1 MSAPVPTAAA
11 PTARPTGRFYRALRM
26 AVLVPLARL
35 RFLFVL
41 GAIGVLIVKWDDL
54 VARYEKWA
62 RPVASADAA
71 DPDHEY
77 FCPMHP
83 TVIRDTKKDKC
94 PICFMP
100 LSKRKKG
107 EAGGGEALPAGTV
120 ARVQLTPYRI
130 TLAGVRT
137 VPVEYHALTREI
149 ATVGTVEFDERKLK
163 AVSAR
168 VKGRLDT
175 LRVNQTGQMVHAGDP
190 LAELYSPD
198 LVVTVQNLLDARSS
212 ANTVGERLARDRLKL
227 WGIDDAQVEEIVKAG
242 KPVTHLT
249 IRSPIDG
256 HVLKK
261 YVREGQYVE
270 EGGALFDVADL
281 STVWVQAQLYED
293 DIAFLPAGGH
303 DPRTGTPGFDLK
315 ATAATR
321 AFPGRPFEG
330 RLSFLFPHVDAE
342 TRTLTVRFD
351 VPNKDHELR
360 PGMTATVT
368 LKLDHD
374 LLAKTSAGARLQARD
389 GKVLAV
395 PETSVIDTGARK
407 LVYRQTLPDTF
418 DGVAVELGA
427 KLQAADGGVHYPV
440 LSGLAEG
447 DRVVTAGSFLID
459 AETRLNPALGSTYIG
474 SSSGGKGG
482 PQVMRPTTPEDK
494 DTKVAAALAKLPPA
508 DRKLAEAQAWCPVQ
522 RDRLGVMGVPVRVK
536 TPDGRPLFVCCEACR
551 SEAEADPSGMF
562 GRVDELKRTRSAA
575 PPANS
580 PAPAPATSPAPPA
593 LSPERL
599 AKVRAGLDK
608 LAPEDRKRAAA
619 QRLCPV
625 QEKPLGLMGKPVEVA
640 LDGAAVFLCC
650 ASCEDEAKTD
660 PKGTLKKI
668 EAFKKLPPVLRE
680 DRP

>member
-1 MSAPVPTAAA
+1 VSAPAPTAAA
-11 PTARPTGRFYRALRM
+11 PTARPASPFYRALRL

-41 GAIGVLIVKWDDL
+41 GAIGVLIVRWDDL
-54 VARYEKWA
+54 VARYEKYT
-62 RPVASADAA
+62 RPAATEDAHA
-71 DPDHEY
+71 HDHEY

-83 TVIRDTKKDKC
+83 TVVRDTNKEKC

-137 VPVEYHALTREI
+137 APVEYHALTREI
-149 ATVGTVEFDERKLK
+149 ATVGTIEFDERKLK

-198 LVVTVQNLLDARSS
+198 LVVTVQNLLDSRESR
-212 ANTVGERLARDRLKL
+212 NTVGEKLARDRLRL

-270 EGGALFDVADL
+270 EGGPLFDVADL

-303 DPRTGTPGFDLK
+303 DPKTGTPDFDLK

-321 AFPGRPFEG
+321 AFPGKPFTG
-330 RLSFLFPHVDAE
+330 TLSFLFPHVDAE

-368 LKLDHD
+368 LKLDHG
-374 LLAKTSAGARLQARD
+374 LLAKTPAGARLQARD
-389 GKVLAV
+389 GKLLAV

-427 KLQAADGGVHYPV
+427 KLAAHDGGVYYPV

-474 SSSGGKGG
+474 GSSGGKGG

-522 RDRLGVMGVPVRVK
+522 RDRLGVMGVPVKVK

-575 PPANS
+575 PATPT
-580 PAPAPATSPAPPA
+580 PATPPAPPA

-608 LAPEDRKRAAA
+608 LAPDDRKRAVA
-619 QRLCPV
+619 QRMCPV
-625 QEKPLGLMGKPVEVA
+625 QEKPLGLMGKPVEIT
-640 LDGAAVFLCC
+640 LEGQTVFLCC
-650 ASCEDEAKTD
+650 ASCEDEAKAD
-660 PKGTLKKI
+660 PKGMLKKV
-668 EAFKKLPPVLRE
+668 EAFKKLPPVLPE
-680 DRP
+680 GKP